1 MLAMTLHGMQGTPY
15 IYQGEEISMTNPRF
29 TRITDYR
36 DVESHNMFAALRAA
50 GRDPYDLL
58 AILASKSRDNS
69 RKPMQW
75 DNGKNAG
82 FTQGEPWINLCNNY
96 ANVNVAAALSD
107 ENSVLYTYQKL
118 IALRKTQ
125 PVLIWGDYQALLPD
139 SPSLWCYRHQ

>member
-1 MLAMTLHGMQGTPY
+1 
-15 IYQGEEISMTNPRF
+15 
-29 TRITDYR
+29 
-36 DVESHNMFAALRAA
+36 
-50 GRDPYDLL
+50 
-58 AILASKSRDNS
+58 
-69 RKPMQW
+69 MQW

-96 ANVNVAAALSD
+96 ANVNVAAALND

>member
-1 MLAMTLHGMQGTPY
+1 MLAMTLHSMQGTPY
-15 IYQGEEISMTNPRF
+15 IYQGEEISMTNPCF
-29 TRITDYR
+29 THITDYR

>member
-15 IYQGEEISMTNPRF
+15 IYQGKEISMTNPRF

-50 GRDPYDLL
+50 GRDPYNLL

>member
-1 MLAMTLHGMQGTPY
+1 MLAMTLHSMQGTPY
-15 IYQGEEISMTNPRF
+15 IYQGEEISMTNPCF
-29 TRITDYR
+29 THITDYR
-36 DVESHNMFAALRAA
+36 DVESHNMFAALCAA

-69 RKPMQW
+69 RKSMQW

-125 PVLIWGDYQALLPD
+125 PVLIWGDYQDLLPD

>member
-1 MLAMTLHGMQGTPY
+1 MLAMTLHSMQGTIY
-15 IYQGEEISMTNPRF
+15 IYQGEEISMTNPCF
-29 TRITDYR
+29 THITDYR

-125 PVLIWGDYQALLPD
+125 PVLIWGDYQDLLPD
-139 SPSLWCYRHQ
+139 SPSL

>member
-1 MLAMTLHGMQGTPY
+1 MLAMTLHSMQGTLY
-15 IYQGEEISMTNPRF
+15 IYQGEEISMTNPCF
-29 TRITDYR
+29 THITDYR

-125 PVLIWGDYQALLPD
+125 PVLIWGDYQDLLPD
-139 SPSLWCYRHQ
+139 SPSL

>member
-1 MLAMTLHGMQGTPY
+1 
-15 IYQGEEISMTNPRF
+15 
-29 TRITDYR
+29 
-36 DVESHNMFAALRAA
+36 MFAALRAA
-50 GRDPYDLL
+50 GAIPMTCW

-75 DNGKNAG
+75 DNGKTLV

-118 IALRKTQ
+118 IALRKTTACTD
-125 PVLIWGDYQALLPD
+125 LGRLSG
-139 SPSLWCYRHQ
+139 SPPG

>member
-1 MLAMTLHGMQGTPY
+1 MLAMTLHSMQGTPY
-15 IYQGEEISMTNPRF
+15 IYQGEEISMTNPCF
-29 TRITDYR
+29 THITDYR

-69 RKPMQW
+69 RKSMQW

-125 PVLIWGDYQALLPD
+125 PVLIWGDYQDLLPD